1 MRPTEHDTGTT
12 LTTAPIPGLVVK
24 LAVPASVGFF
34 FNTMFNVVDTFFG
47 GMVSTQAQA
56 ALSLSFPVFFI
67 IIALGS
73 GLSSGAT
80 AIIANALG
88 AGGSRDARVLS
99 RQTISLAFLAA
110 VVLTAV
116 GLIASRPL
124 FIFLGASDAYL
135 GDCLAYMYT
144 IFAGTIF
151 FLGAYALNAILN
163 ALGDTRSYRNFL
175 IAGFLANVVLDPWF
189 IFGGLGVPAM
199 GIVGLAVSTV
209 LIELSGA
216 LYLAVKVRGTGMLG
230 APGLKDFYPRRGPMG
245 VIISQGLPAAINMF
259 TVGLGIF
266 VILAFINPFGQAAVA
281 AYGIAV
287 RIEQIVLLPAIGLSV
302 ATLTLVA
309 HSNGARLYGRIEE
322 TLRSV
327 LISGGVCMAIGGL
340 AVFLSAEACMRIFS
354 ADAEV
359 ISIGAAYLRIDA
371 LALYAYVILSVSVAT
386 LQGIKK
392 PGFAVLIGAGRQ
404 IIAPAVAFAILI
416 EIFHAGLLSI
426 WWGICII
433 TWTAAVITAL
443 YARRLLKKAPA
454 PS

>member
-1 MRPTEHDTGTT
+1 MEHDTNTG
-12 LTTAPIPGLVVK
+12 LTTAPIPVLIAK

-47 GMVSTQAQA
+47 GMISTQAQA

-73 GLSSGAT
+73 GLSYGAT
-80 AIIANALG
+80 AVIANALG
-88 AGGSRDARVLS
+88 AGRDQEARVLS
-99 RQTISLAFLAA
+99 SQTISLACLSAT
-110 VVLTAV
+110 VLTAI
-116 GLIASRPL
+116 GMLAARPL
-124 FIFLGASDAYL
+124 FIFLGAGAAYL

-144 IFAGTIF
+144 IFAGTLF
-151 FLGAYALNAILN
+151 FLGAYAFNAILN
-163 ALGDTRSYRNFL
+163 ALGDTRSFRNFL
-175 IAGFLANVVLDPWF
+175 IFGFLANVILDPWF

-199 GIVGLAVSTV
+199 GIAGLALSTI
-209 LIELSGA
+209 LIELMGT
-216 LYLAVKVRGTGMLG
+216 LYLAGKVGRTGMLG
-230 APGLKDFYPRRGPMG
+230 APAWKDFRPRLEPMG
-245 VIISQGLPAAINMF
+245 VIIRQGLPASLNML

-266 VILAFINPFGQAAVA
+266 VIIAFISPFGKAAVA

-309 HSNGARLYGRIEE
+309 HSNGARLFGRIRQ
-322 TLRSV
+322 TLRAV
-327 LISGGVCMAIGGL
+327 LVSGGICMALGGL
-340 AVFLSAEACMRIFS
+340 VILLLAETCMRIFS

-359 ISIGAAYLRIDA
+359 IRIGATYLRIDA
-371 LALYAYVILSVSVAT
+371 LALYAYVILSVHVAT

-392 PGFAVLIGAGRQ
+392 PGFAVLIGLLRQ
-404 IIAPAVAFAILI
+404 IIAPALLFALLI
-416 EIFHAGLLSI
+416 KVWHYGLLGV

-443 YARRLLKKAPA
+443 YARRLLKKTAT
-454 PS
+454 SS

>member
-1 MRPTEHDTGTT
+1 MEHDTNTG
-12 LTTAPIPGLVVK
+12 LTTAPIPVLIAK

-47 GMVSTQAQA
+47 GMISTQAQA

-73 GLSSGAT
+73 GLSYGAT
-80 AIIANALG
+80 AVIANALG
-88 AGGSRDARVLS
+88 AGRDQEARVLS
-99 RQTISLAFLAA
+99 SQTISLACLSAT
-110 VVLTAV
+110 VLTAI
-116 GLIASRPL
+116 GMLAARPL
-124 FIFLGASDAYL
+124 FIFLGAGAAYL

-144 IFAGTIF
+144 IFAGTLF
-151 FLGAYALNAILN
+151 FLGAYAFNAILN
-163 ALGDTRSYRNFL
+163 ALGDTRSFRNFL
-175 IAGFLANVVLDPWF
+175 IFGFLTNVILDPWF

-199 GIVGLAVSTV
+199 GIAGLALSTI
-209 LIELSGA
+209 LIELMGT
-216 LYLAVKVRGTGMLG
+216 LYLAGKVGRTGMLG
-230 APGLKDFYPRRGPMG
+230 APAWKDFRPRLEPMG
-245 VIISQGLPAAINMF
+245 VIIRQGLPASLNML

-266 VILAFINPFGQAAVA
+266 VIIAFISPFGKAAVA

-309 HSNGARLYGRIEE
+309 HSNGARLFGRIRQ
-322 TLRSV
+322 TLRAV
-327 LISGGVCMAIGGL
+327 LVSGGICMALGGL
-340 AVFLSAEACMRIFS
+340 VILLLAETCMRIFS

-359 ISIGAAYLRIDA
+359 IRIGATYLRIDA
-371 LALYAYVILSVSVAT
+371 LALYAYVILSVHVAT

-392 PGFAVLIGAGRQ
+392 PGFAVLIGLLRQ
-404 IIAPAVAFAILI
+404 IIAPALLFALLI
-416 EIFHAGLLSI
+416 KVWHYGLLGV

-443 YARRLLKKAPA
+443 YAQRLLKKTAT
-454 PS
+454 SS